1 MTLKSINVNGQLIDF
16 SKPKVMA
23 ILNITPDSFFEKS
36 RYYKG
41 NHAILDKTAEIIE
54 QGATFIDIGGYST
67 RPHAIDI
74 SVAEELD
81 RVLPVIETINKNF
94 PEIAISIDTFRSEV
108 ARKAIEVGASIIN
121 DISGGNLDEN
131 MFQTVAELNVP
142 YILMHSRGNP
152 ETMSQLNDYQSLTL
166 DVITELQQKVYQ
178 LRQLGVKDIIID
190 PGFGFAKNAKQGFE
204 MMRNLSDF
212 KIMELPL
219 LVGISRKSMIWR
231 TLNITANEALNGT
244 TALNMFAL
252 MQGANILRV
261 HDVKE
266 AMETMRIYEEINVE
280 RFS

>member
-16 SKPKVMA
+16 STPKIMA
-23 ILNITPDSFFEKS
+23 ILNFTPDSFFEKS
-36 RYYKG
+36 RYSVG
-41 NHAILDKTAEIIE
+41 NGAILDKVGEMIE

-81 RVLPVIETINKNF
+81 RVLPAIEIIHKSF
-94 PEIAISIDTFRSEV
+94 PAITISIDTFRSEV
-108 ARKAIEVGASIIN
+108 AYKSVGGGASIIN

-131 MFQTVAELNVP
+131 MFQTVSDLSVP

-152 ETMSQLNDYQSLTL
+152 ETMSKLNDYQDLTL

-178 LRQLGVKDIIID
+178 LRQLSVKDIIID

-204 MMRNLSDF
+204 MMRNLASFQVMD
-212 KIMELPL
+212 LPL
-219 LVGISRKSMIWR
+219 SVGISRKSMIWR
-231 TLNITANEALNGT
+231 TLNITANESLNGT

-266 AMETMRIYEEINVE
+266 AMETVRLFEEINIKQI
-280 RFS
+280 